1 MNKPASLYLASAS
14 PRRRALLAQLG
25 VAFTPL
31 SIALDETPHPG
42 EAPSAYVSRLAQAK
56 AAAGAHLQ
64 PDGLVLG
71 ADTTVVAP
79 EGILLGKPV
88 DPVDATRMLTRLQGH
103 THQVLTAVALAG
115 RTRAHVQVS
124 TAVTLASLTAGQIA
138 AYVASGEW
146 QDKAGG
152 YAIQGLAAS
161 FVVMLHGSYTG
172 VVGLPLYET
181 AQLLRR
187 AGVRI
192 PV

>member
-1 MNKPASLYLASAS
+1 MFPMLYLASAS
-14 PRRRALLAQLG
+14 PRRRDLLTQLRVTFVP
-25 VAFTPL
+25 VAVT
-31 SIALDETPHPG
+31 LDETPQVDETP
-42 EAPSAYVSRLAQAK
+42 ACYVNRLAQAK
-56 AAAGAHLQ
+56 AVAGAALY
-64 PDGLVLG
+64 PDTVVLG
-71 ADTTVVAP
+71 ADTTVLAP
-79 EGILLGKPV
+79 EGDILGKP
-88 DPVDATRMLTRLQGH
+88 DDAAQAAWMLARLQGR

-115 RTRAHVQVS
+115 RYPAAVLVTSAVS
-124 TAVTLASLTAGQIA
+124 FAPLTAAQIE
-138 AYVASGEW
+138 AYVATHEW

-161 FVVMLHGSYTG
+161 FVTKLHGSYTG